1 MSLFFGA
8 ETKDIGRANAYTLG
22 LCWDK
27 GPSFRKGSAKAPAM
41 IRDYTS
47 SKLYNSF
54 TEVGVNIRDHWRIYD
69 LGDVKPLSITDAIPT
84 VKGIIGK
91 LTNSKLNIFL
101 GGDHSITYMSLKA
114 LKETLNGSW
123 GLVYFDAHPDLYDT
137 YEGDRYSHACTARRL
152 IDDGIVSPKHT
163 IQIGIRAATA
173 EQIDYAGNKGLR
185 ILSTSDSYEM
195 NKGEISS
202 TVKKTLSNVDNIY
215 MSFDADVLD
224 PAFAPGVGNP
234 EGGGVMLRD
243 IIDIIH
249 GFKGLNIQAFD
260 VVETNPDYDYAGITF
275 CSVSK
280 FIRESLGVIVSKL

>member
-1 MSLFFGA
+1 MSLFYGA
-8 ETKDIGRANAYTLG
+8 ETKDIVRANAYSLG

-27 GPSFRKGSAKAPAM
+27 SQSFRKGSAKAPAM

-54 TEVGVNIRDHWRIYD
+54 TEVGVNIRDHWKIYD
-69 LGDVKPLSITDAIPT
+69 LGDVKPLSIPDAIPT

-91 LTNSKLNIFL
+91 LTNSKLNIFF
-101 GGDHSITYMSLKA
+101 GGDHNITYMSLKA
-114 LKETLNGSW
+114 LNETFNSSW
-123 GLVYFDAHPDLYDT
+123 GLIYFDAHPDLYDS
-137 YEGDRYSHACTARRL
+137 YEGDRYSHACVARRL
-152 IDDGIVSPKHT
+152 IDDDVVSPRRI
-163 IQIGIRAATA
+163 IQIGIRAATV
-173 EQIDYAGNKGLR
+173 EQLDYARNKGVR
-185 ILSTSDSYEM
+185 ILYTSDVYKMS
-195 NKGEISS
+195 NRKISLI
-202 TVKKTLSNVDNIY
+202 VKEVLSNVDNIY

-260 VVETNPDYDYAGITF
+260 VVETNPDYDYMGITF
-275 CSVSK
+275 CTVSK
-280 FIRESLGVIVSKL
+280 FIRETLGVIAFKL